1 VHPDDRA
8 RFTDVWQNSIR
19 VGESF
24 EVELRLWSQ
33 IHEQHRW
40 HLISVRPHSN
50 SAEAIARW
58 VGTCQDFHD
67 RRIAKELLSK
77 SEARLKS
84 VIKESPVGV
93 IILNAE
99 GQSVY
104 YNRKCAELRGH
115 EVDLSSWAEA
125 LHPDDRQRI
134 VRSSMEAVERG
145 VPWSDIYRFTH
156 PGGRTV
162 WVSARTVPIRSDSE
176 LFGFVRTLEDITEL
190 KTIEENLRQANQ
202 ELRMHSGR
210 LEHEVQ
216 ERTAKVRDTL
226 AELDKLSYSIV
237 HDMRAPLRAMQ
248 GFANVLLQEY
258 ASKLDK
264 QGNEFLE
271 RIAAAALRQDKLI
284 QDVLVYH
291 SYVRNEFPLAPVNL
305 DQVVS
310 GIVETYANLQPPTA
324 RVEIHRPLGW
334 ALAHET
340 LLTQSVSALLDNA
353 AKFVPPGVKP
363 EIIVSAE
370 QTPNEVKLWIRDNGI
385 GIAPDL
391 WPRLF
396 DIFYTFHLHHEY
408 SGTGIGLPLAKK
420 ALEKMQGSIGVESEL
435 GQGSRFWISMKRIP
449 TR

>member
-1 VHPDDRA
+1 
-8 RFTDVWQNSIR
+8 
-19 VGESF
+19 
-24 EVELRLWSQ
+24 
-33 IHEQHRW
+33 
-40 HLISVRPHSN
+40 
-50 SAEAIARW
+50 
-58 VGTCQDFHD
+58 
-67 RRIAKELLSK
+67 
-77 SEARLKS
+77 
-84 VIKESPVGV
+84 
-93 IILNAE
+93 
-99 GQSVY
+99 
-104 YNRKCAELRGH
+104 
-115 EVDLSSWAEA
+115 
-125 LHPDDRQRI
+125 
-134 VRSSMEAVERG
+134 
-145 VPWSDIYRFTH
+145 
-156 PGGRTV
+156 
-162 WVSARTVPIRSDSE
+162 
-176 LFGFVRTLEDITEL
+176 
-190 KTIEENLRQANQ
+190 
-202 ELRMHSGR
+202 
-210 LEHEVQ
+210 
-216 ERTAKVRDTL
+216 
-226 AELDKLSYSIV
+226 
-237 HDMRAPLRAMQ
+237 MRAPLRAMQ